1 LTVIR
6 VLFFA
11 ILKDLCGVSQTE
23 IELPLGATVAQLRQ
37 QLQEQFPSAAGVINS
52 ALVALDG
59 EFAFDEDVVPD
70 SAEAALFPPVS
81 GGAGESDCD
90 LPSDYPTICQITEE
104 DLDLNALIAQITL
117 PSTGA
122 ACVFTGMVRAVTTR
136 GDPHQTH
143 YLEYE
148 SYQEMAVAKLHQVAE
163 EIRQHWAAV
172 EGIVIVQRIG
182 RLEPGT
188 PTVLVGCT
196 AAHRDSGVFEAARYG
211 IDRLKEIV
219 PVWKKEFG
227 PQGQEWVTGSYIPTR
242 ED

>member
-1 LTVIR
+1 MTVIR

-11 ILKDLCGVSQTE
+11 ILKELCGVSQTE
-23 IELPLGATVAQLRQ
+23 IELPPGTTVAQLRQ
-37 QLQEQFPSAAGVINS
+37 QLQEQFPSAAEMIKT

-81 GGAGESDCD
+81 GGGGETDSGLTCG
-90 LPSDYPTICQITEE
+90 YPTICQITDD

-122 ACVFTGMVRAVTTR
+122 ACIFTGVVRAVTTR
-136 GDPHQTH
+136 GDPHQTN

-148 SYQEMAVAKLHQVAE
+148 SYQEMAGAKLHQVAA
-163 EIRQHWAAV
+163 EIRQHWEAV

-188 PTVLVGCT
+188 PTVIVGCT
-196 AAHRDSGVFEAARYG
+196 AAHRDSGVFEAARFG

-219 PVWKKEFG
+219 PVWKKEVG

>member
-1 LTVIR
+1 MTVIR

-23 IELPLGATVAQLRQ
+23 IGLSPGATVAQLRL
-37 QLQEQFPSAAGVINS
+37 QLQEQFPPAAGVIKT

-70 SAEAALFPPVS
+70 STEAALFPPVS
-81 GGAGESDCD
+81 GGTGDLAGDPTSG
-90 LPSDYPTICQITEE
+90 YPTICQITDD
-104 DLDLNALIAQITL
+104 DLDLNVLIAQATL
-117 PSTGA
+117 PTTGA
-122 ACVFTGMVRAVTTR
+122 ACVFTGVVRSVTTR
-136 GDPHQTH
+136 GDPHQTD

-163 EIRQHWAAV
+163 EIRQRWAAV

-219 PVWKKEFG
+219 PVWKREVG
-227 PQGQEWVTGSYIPTR
+227 PQGQDWVTGSYIPTR